1 MIMELKK
8 SNFEEGT
15 IIPLEVVEFLNWL
28 YNMGIIPK
36 VSINADFM
44 NKYRPDLLCDEY
56 RNGCGKNY
64 NELKEHFKDLKK
76 EK

>member
-1 MIMELKK
+1 MELKK

-28 YNMGIIPK
+28 YTMGIISK

-44 NKYRPDLLCDEY
+44 NKYRPDLLWNEY
-56 RNGCGKNY
+56 KQGCGKSY
-64 NELKEHFKDLKK
+64 NELKEHFEDLEK

>member
-1 MIMELKK
+1 MELKK

-44 NKYRPDLLCDEY
+44 NKYRPDLLWNEY
-56 RNGCGKNY
+56 KQGCGKSY
-64 NELKEHFKDLKK
+64 NELKKHFKDLEK

>member
-1 MIMELKK
+1 MELKK

-28 YNMGIIPK
+28 YTMGIIPK

-44 NKYRPDLLCDEY
+44 NKYRPDLLWNEY
-56 RNGCGKNY
+56 KQGCGKSY
-64 NELKEHFKDLKK
+64 NELKEHFEDLEK